1 MLRDG
6 ERRIELASDGFVCF
20 VVYARTRRICE
31 TIRKAGKIPVT
42 ANFYAR

>member
-20 VVYARTRRICE
+20 V
-31 TIRKAGKIPVT
+31 
-42 ANFYAR
+42 FYANQKNMRDY